1 MLTMTRAATPV
12 ATARHWMRE
21 DTVAGTLGGLV
32 PAAAR
37 HTIAPLSATVPGTTV
52 SAADVAL
59 GARGPLTVFT
69 NGTPVVGSSAWSP
82 PV

>member
-1 MLTMTRAATPV
+1 MLTTTRAATSV

-21 DTVAGTLGGLV
+21 DAAASMRGGFL
-32 PAAAR
+32 PAARPA
-37 HTIAPLSATVPGTTV
+37 IAPLSATVPGTTV

-59 GARGPLTVFT
+59 GARGPLTVFA